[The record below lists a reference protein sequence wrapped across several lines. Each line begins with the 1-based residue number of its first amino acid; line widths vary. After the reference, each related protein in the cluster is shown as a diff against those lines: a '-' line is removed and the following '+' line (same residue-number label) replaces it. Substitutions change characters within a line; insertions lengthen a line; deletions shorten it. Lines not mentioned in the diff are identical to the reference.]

1 MGMSETLAKWG
12 KQVRYLNVFV
22 FVVLLGLVQTGFAQ
36 TYKEDLFPLWQ
47 SQIRTV
53 AEQEGVLSSRRG
65 LALLDNVTISAPM
78 VNGSSLASAPINIHL
93 KKVNVPDLIGK
104 AINLPINWELDF
116 VGSWYQLKAYNEVT
130 THAGKT
136 QKPALQISLPIPAE
150 VQEDEFLAV
159 IVHYPQNIIGNGA
172 LFLLDQGQRTQGQRT
187 QGITNSYTF
196 AASGVFEKPYSFSL
210 VRFRN
215 AAMSTTPVTKTLRQ
229 RPVSHTSTS
238 AHSQVAFTAYCSIDS
253 VLLNS
258 CNAGQLEV
266 ASSAALERYVAY
278 RDVGFAEPVM
288 AQDSPVQTAN
298 GKLLNYKL
306 MLNHQDADRFS
317 YHDCSANTGA
327 FDTVQGRSY
336 THNSFRV
343 CNASSDDFIKAVV
356 GHELFH
362 AVQLAYLDIG
372 YYVDNDNFVIEGT
385 ATASMFSDR
394 FAMRRQSVID
404 TSQPADVQVLGIDEA
419 LFKENGTGFYEAQ
432 DFWVFLGESDHYFGS
447 EGFSYLPR
455 FFEYYAR
462 NFQGKTTHG
471 VLNDFLI
478 AEKGH
483 GLGGTYF
490 SFAKNH
496 FFERQVL
503 LGGSNKGV
511 NDPLPGASPCDFDYR
526 NPKGTVLI
534 NRKQRVEYTWP
545 NDFQELNS
553 LKPLSSM
560 VYRFHVLEGGSD
572 ITIQASG
579 NSNALRYKIY
589 EQGSYVSNNCELEP
603 ENSPR
608 NVSLEKEK
616 VIYVLMS
623 NTNLEEEIEVNL
635 AINPNIVLAS
645 NP

>member
-12 KQVRYLNVFV
+12 KQFSYLTM
-22 FVVLLGLVQTGFAQ
+22 VVVVTLVSLVQTGVAQ

-53 AEQEGVLSSRRG
+53 AEQEAVVNSRHGV
-65 LALLDNVTISAPM
+65 ALLDNVRIAAPT
-78 VNGSSLASAPINIHL
+78 VNGSSLADSSIAINF
-93 KKVNVPDLIGK
+93 KKVTVPSLISK

-116 VGSWYQLKAYNEVT
+116 VGSWYQLKAYDEVV

-136 QKPALQISLPIPAE
+136 QKPALQISLPIPAD

-172 LFLLDQGQRTQGQRT
+172 LFMLDQGQRT

-196 AASGVFEKPYSFSL
+196 ATSSVFEKPYTFSL

-215 AAMSTTPVTKTLRQ
+215 AATGSTPVTKMLRQ
-229 RPVSHTSTS
+229 QVVSHTSYS
-238 AHSQVAFTAYCSIDS
+238 GNSQIAFTAYCSVDS

-258 CNAGQLEV
+258 CNVPQLEV
-266 ASSAALERYVAY
+266 AADAALERYGAY
-278 RDVGFAEPVM
+278 KEVGFAEPVM
-288 AQDSPVQTAN
+288 PQDSSYLGRYGQV
-298 GKLLNYKL
+298 LNYKL
-306 MLNHQDADRFS
+306 ILNNQEPHGFTYKPCR
-317 YHDCSANTGA
+317 ANTGA
-327 FDTVQGRSY
+327 FDTIQGRSY
-336 THNSFRV
+336 THNSLRV
-343 CNASSDDFIKAVV
+343 CNASSDAFVKAVV

-372 YYVDNDNFVIEGT
+372 YFTHNDNFVIEGT
-385 ATASMFSDR
+385 ATAAMFSDNTV
-394 FAMRRQSVID
+394 MRRQSVID
-404 TSQPADVQVLGIDEA
+404 VSQPADVSVLGIDEA
-419 LFKENGTGFYEAQ
+419 LFKDYDLGFYEAQ

-447 EGFSYLPR
+447 EGFAYLPR
-455 FFEYYAR
+455 FFEYYGR
-462 NFQGKTTHG
+462 NYQGKTTHG

-490 SFAKNH
+490 NFAKNH

-503 LGGSNKGV
+503 LGGSNKAV

-534 NRKQRVEYTWP
+534 TSQQRIDYAWP
-545 NDFQELNS
+545 NNFQKVNS
-553 LKPLSSM
+553 LKPLSSK
-560 VYRFHVLEGGSD
+560 VYRFNVLEGGSD

-579 NSNALRYKIY
+579 NNDLRYKIY
-589 EQGSYVSNNCELEP
+589 EQGSYVSDDCVLEP

-608 NVSLEKEK
+608 NISLEKEK

-623 NTNLEEEIEVNL
+623 NTNLTEEIDVNL
-635 AINPNIVLAS
+635 AINPNIVLAN